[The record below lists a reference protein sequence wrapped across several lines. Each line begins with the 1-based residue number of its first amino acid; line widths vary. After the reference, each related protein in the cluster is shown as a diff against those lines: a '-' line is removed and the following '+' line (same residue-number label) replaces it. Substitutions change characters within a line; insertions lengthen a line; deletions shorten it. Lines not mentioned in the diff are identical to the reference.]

1 MSAGA
6 ASATCAGCGAR
17 MDCGC
22 ECGCNG
28 AEALSL
34 AAGANRPGLSRIDTR
49 IGGHGAFFAAATRA
63 LSSADA
69 PALRTLGTRET
80 DDPAIALLDG
90 WAMIA
95 DVLTFYRD
103 RFSNETYLRTAREER
118 SLRELAA
125 QVGYAPRPGVS
136 ASVALAYLLD
146 PGAQPVTIS
155 AGARVQS
162 VPKPGE
168 QMQSFETM
176 QPLEA
181 RAEWSEM
188 APRQNW
194 LPPIDRI
201 DALLRS
207 TLRLAGAQTVARPG
221 ERLLMVFGS
230 RQGWQVVREVAAVKM
245 DIAADCVLLTLKP
258 RLGLT
263 AKLAGRL
270 LAYLDKFVATPGDPS
285 AASAIRGIA
294 SYFLGASAYDAK
306 RVVSDRERELY
317 EIFDEIVKAPRAE
330 VSGRRGAGLD
340 AILAGARTLAGR
352 VAAGGPRAVT
362 DALGPTGLTRTAL
375 LTRDSPAVGAALY
388 SAWSRLPVND
398 VTASRAPD
406 CYLLRLVAGAFGSN
420 APALMPDGK
429 EEVDDVSIASIDRD
443 HVFLDALVDGVQSGG
458 FALMDAPATSES
470 DTRLLRLGRV
480 REVQATAR
488 SNYGLTARVTR
499 LDVVGVEDDEPLGLP
514 ELMNERGG
522 TVRLLRQIL
531 YAVQS
536 EAVTLAPEPLDDLVE
551 GDTIM
556 LDTLYPDLAPGRAIV
571 VKGERA
577 DIMVGDNVV
586 PGVAGGEQAKVAA
599 VTQEAIKGSPGDTPH
614 TVLRL
619 TAPLTFRYRRAATT
633 VHGNVVIATHGE
645 TVQETLGSG
654 DASQAFQRFALR
666 RTPLT
671 FVAAPTTSGV
681 ADTLRLEVNGVALGQ
696 VDALIDAGPNDR
708 VYQLS
713 VDAGGVGTA
722 ESGDGK
728 TGMRLSTG
736 AENVRATYRVGIG
749 TVGNVDP
756 GQISLATTRPLGVRG
771 VVNPLSA
778 SGGANRDDAEAIRRN
793 TPVPTIALSPQSRLV
808 SAEDYEHFARAFAG
822 IGDVRA
828 AMLSDGRHRTV
839 FVTIAGIDDAAI
851 APDDL
856 LTGALTDAYARYGDP
871 ALPVV
876 VAVRER
882 VTLLVQANVA
892 PAPEMDR
899 VAVDAAVRARLAEA
913 FSFARRGLARPAYR
927 SELIALIQG
936 SPGVDHVDVDVFGGI
951 SDAVLQDP
959 ARLADAVHHL
969 REQAREGRPLV
980 FVPAAPA
987 RVAPLTLSGLH
998 IQGPD
1003 SAAPERL
1010 LPAQTTYLRPDVPG
1024 TLILNW
1030 S

>member
-6 ASATCAGCGAR
+6 ASSSSCAACGAR
-17 MDCGC
+17 TNCGC
-22 ECGCNG
+22 ACGCAG
-28 AEALSL
+28 AGSPSL
-34 AAGANRPGLSRIDTR
+34 AAGANRPGLSRIDAR
-49 IGGHGAFFAAATRA
+49 IGGHGAFLAAATRA

-69 PALRTLGTRET
+69 PALRALGTRET
-80 DDPAIALLDG
+80 DDPAIALLDA
-90 WAMIA
+90 WAMVA

-103 RFSNETYLRTAREER
+103 RFSNETYLRTAREEL
-118 SLRELAA
+118 SLRALAA

-136 ASVALAYLLD
+136 ASVALAYLVD
-146 PGAQPVTIS
+146 PGGQPVTIP

-176 QPLEA
+176 QPLDA

-201 DALLRS
+201 DALLRP

-221 ERLLMVFGS
+221 ERLLMVFGPKA
-230 RQGWQVVREVAAVKM
+230 GWQVAREIAAVKM

-258 RLGLT
+258 RPGLT
-263 AKLAGRL
+263 AKLAGL
-270 LAYLDKFVATPGDPS
+270 LLDYLDKFVAAHGDARAPRL
-285 AASAIRGIA
+285 IRGIA
-294 SYFLGASAYDAK
+294 SYFLGASARDAQ
-306 RVVSDRERELY
+306 RVVSDAEPALY
-317 EIFDEIVKAPRAE
+317 ATFGEIVKAPGAQAPD
-330 VSGRRGAGLD
+330 RRGAGLD
-340 AILAGARTLAGR
+340 AILSRVGTLAGR

-362 DALGPTGLTRTAL
+362 DALGPAGLTRTAL
-375 LTRDSPAVGAALY
+375 LAGDSPAVGAALY
-388 SAWSRLPVND
+388 SAWSRLPAND
-398 VTASRAPD
+398 VTANHAPD

-429 EEVDDVSIASIDRD
+429 QEVDSVPIASIDRD
-443 HVFLDALVDGVQSGG
+443 HVFLDTLADGVQAGG
-458 FALMDAPATSES
+458 FAVVDAPESSES

-499 LDVVGVEDDEPLGLP
+499 LDVVDLEDDAPLGLP
-514 ELMNERGG
+514 EIAAEASG

-536 EAVTLAPEPLDDLVE
+536 EAVTLAPEPLEDVVE

-556 LDTLYPDLAPGRAIV
+556 LDALYPGLAPGRAIV

-577 DIMVGDNVV
+577 DIRVGDAVV

-599 VTQEAIKGSPGDTPH
+599 VTQESIKGSPGDTPH
-614 TVLRL
+614 TVMRL

-654 DASQAFQRFALR
+654 DASQPFQRFALR
-666 RTPLT
+666 RAPLT
-671 FVAAPTTSGV
+671 FVPAPTTSGV
-681 ADTLRLEVNGVALGQ
+681 ADTLRLDVNGAALGE

-708 VYQLS
+708 VYQLR
-713 VDAGGVGTA
+713 VDASGAGVA
-722 ESGDGK
+722 EGGDGK
-728 TGMRLSTG
+728 TRIRLQTG
-736 AENVRATYRVGIG
+736 PESVRATYPVGNSA
-749 TVGNVDP
+749 VGNVDAV
-756 GQISLATTRPLGVRG
+756 QITLATTRPLGVRG

-778 SGGANRDDAEAIRRN
+778 SGGADRDGVEAIRRN
-793 TPVPTIALSPQSRLV
+793 TPVPTLALSPQSRLV
-808 SAEDYEHFARAFAG
+808 SVEDYEYFARAFAG
-822 IGDVRA
+822 VGDVRA
-828 AMLSDGRHRTV
+828 AMLSDGRHRTI
-839 FVTIAGIDDAAI
+839 FVTIAGIDDAPV

-856 LTGALTDAYARYGDP
+856 LTGALSDAYARYGDP

-892 PAPEMDR
+892 LEPEMDR
-899 VAVDAAVRARLAEA
+899 VDVDAAVRARLAVA
-913 FSFARRGLARPAYR
+913 FSFAQRGLARPAYR

-936 SPGVDHVDVDVFGGI
+936 TPGVDRVDVDVFGGI

-959 ARLADAVHHL
+959 ARLADAVHDL
-969 REQAREGRPLV
+969 REQAREGRPPA

-987 RVAPLTLSGLH
+987 RVAPPAPSGMLAK
-998 IQGPD
+998 GAA
-1003 SAAPERL
+1003 SAERL
-1010 LPAQTTYLRPDVPG
+1010 LPAQTAYLRPDVTG